1 MQYRHLCGVAEVIF
15 RTGGHR
21 LTLGLITLTAGFLAA
36 AKGAAQ
42 EIPTAEDGAIIVTAT
57 RTGGAATPAIT
68 SITADDIDRQQP
80 RSLLESLNDVAG
92 VRAVSTGGA
101 GGGSFVSIRGG
112 EPNFTLVLVDGIR
125 LNDPTNSKGG
135 AFDFSGIDPALVE
148 RVAVG
153 RDAGSAVHGSDALSG
168 VIGVELREPKPGE
181 TELNGRIQAG
191 TDEAIG
197 AGLSGSAGWQGG
209 GALLSGSW
217 FDSGDKQAGSNLRR
231 AQGLARARQ
240 TIGGFDVRAIG
251 LYAHTRH
258 TSFPEDSGG
267 PLFAVNR
274 DLEHGSAD
282 LRAVGLSARRSSGMV
297 RPNLTLSYTEQ
308 RDDTVTPAIA
318 PGVLDPVPALSART
332 LFTRF
337 EAIADITVESG
348 AFTGAAGGGVRR
360 ETGKSDGTIDF
371 GFPLPVSFA
380 LDRTIWSGFTEAT
393 LRPAAGLT
401 LNLAGHYDQ
410 VASGPHTWTGRAG
423 IAWEPIAKGPS
434 LYARIGNGF
443 KLPSFYALGHPL
455 IGNPN
460 LRPERSRNVE
470 AGLEWSWTA
479 DTRLRLSWYE
489 NHFRD
494 LIDFDPISFTTV
506 NRARVVA
513 RGVEVEASVRVAPTI
528 MLSGALGHVVLD
540 SATPLRG
547 RPEWQGSAHTVWT
560 VTPPLELNAAL
571 RFNSSFFDSSVP
583 TGLIRA
589 SGHAEAD
596 LGLRY
601 RLSKRIG
608 LTIALRNIGDS
619 RYQDAVGWPAPGRQ
633 LNVGLSAR
641 IY

>member
-1 MQYRHLCGVAEVIF
+1 MIF

-21 LTLGLITLTAGFLAA
+21 VTLGLITLTAGFLAA

-42 EIPTAEDGAIIVTAT
+42 EIPAVEDKAIIVTAT
-57 RTGGAATPAIT
+57 RTGGAATPATT

-92 VRAVSTGGA
+92 VRAVSTGGT

-148 RVAVG
+148 RVTVS

-168 VIGVELREPKPGE
+168 VIGIELREPKPGE
-181 TELNGRIQAG
+181 TELNGRIEAG
-191 TDEAIG
+191 TDEAVE
-197 AGLSGSAGWQGG
+197 AGLGGSAGWQGG

-217 FDSGDKQAGSNLRR
+217 FDSGYKQAGSSLRR
-231 AQGLARARQ
+231 AQGLARVRQ
-240 TIGGFDVRAIG
+240 SIGGFDVRAIG
-251 LYAHTRH
+251 LYAHSRH

-267 PLFAVNR
+267 PAFSVNR

-282 LRAVGLSARRSSGMV
+282 LRVVGLSARRSSGTV
-297 RPNLTLSYTEQ
+297 RPNLTFSYTEQ
-308 RDDTVTPAIA
+308 RDDTATPAIA

-337 EAIADITVESG
+337 EAIADIVVEHG

-360 ETGKSDGTIDF
+360 ETGRSDGTIDF
-371 GFPLPVSFA
+371 GFLLPVSFA
-380 LDRTIWSGFTEAT
+380 LDRTIWSGFAEAT
-393 LRPAAGLT
+393 LRPATGLT

-410 VASGPHTWTGRAG
+410 VAGGPHEWTGRAG
-423 IAWEPIAKGPS
+423 IAWQPLAKGPS
-434 LYARIGNGF
+434 LYARIGEGF

-455 IGNPN
+455 VGNPN
-460 LRPERSRNVE
+460 LRPERSRNIE
-470 AGLEWSWTA
+470 AGLEWSWA
-479 DTRLRLSWYE
+479 GDTRLRISWYE

-494 LIDFDPISFTTV
+494 LIDFDPVLFTTV

-513 RGVEVEASVRVAPTI
+513 RGIEGEASVRVAPTVV
-528 MLSGALGHVVLD
+528 LSGALGHVALD
-540 SATPLRG
+540 SDTPLRG
-547 RPEWQGSAHTVWT
+547 RPGWQGSVHAVWT
-560 VTPPLELNAAL
+560 VIPPLELNAAL

-583 TGLIRA
+583 TGLVRA
-589 SGHAEAD
+589 RGHAEAD

-608 LTIALRNIGDS
+608 LTVALRNIGDS
-619 RYQDAVGWPAPGRQ
+619 RYQDAVGWPALGRE

-641 IY
+641 VF

>member
-1 MQYRHLCGVAEVIF
+1 MIF
-15 RTGGHR
+15 RTGEHR
-21 LTLGLITLTAGFLAA
+21 AALGLTLLTAGLLAA
-36 AKGAAQ
+36 PESAAQ
-42 EIPTAEDGAIIVTAT
+42 EAPASNDGIIVTAT
-57 RTGGAATPAIT
+57 RTGGAAAPATT

-92 VRAVSTGGA
+92 VRAVSTGGP

-148 RVAVG
+148 RVTVS

-168 VIGVELREPKPGE
+168 VIGIELREPKPGE
-181 TELNGRIQAG
+181 TELYGRVEAG
-191 TDEAIG
+191 TDEAVE
-197 AGLSGSAGWQGG
+197 AGFGGSAGWQGG

-217 FDSGDKQAGSNLRR
+217 FDSGDKQAGSRLRR
-231 AQGLARARQ
+231 AQGLARVQ
-240 TIGGFDVRAIG
+240 QSIGSFDVRAIG

-274 DLEHGSAD
+274 DLEQGSAD
-282 LRAVGLSARRSSGMV
+282 LRVAGLSAVRSSGTV
-297 RPNLTLSYTEQ
+297 RPSLSLSYTEQ
-308 RDDTVTPAIA
+308 RDDTATPAIA
-318 PGVLDPVPALSART
+318 PGILDAVPALTART

-337 EAIADITVESG
+337 EAIADIRVESG
-348 AFTGAAGGGVRR
+348 IFTGATGASVRR

-371 GFPLPVSFA
+371 GFLLPVSFA
-380 LDRTIWSGFTEAT
+380 LDRTIWSGFAEAT
-393 LRPAAGLT
+393 LRPATGLT

-410 VASGPHTWTGRAG
+410 VADGPHRWTGRAG
-423 IAWEPIAKGPS
+423 IAWQPLAQGPS
-434 LYARIGNGF
+434 LYARVSDGF

-455 IGNPN
+455 VGNPN
-460 LRPERSRNVE
+460 LRPETSRNVE
-470 AGLEWSWTA
+470 AGLEWSWA
-479 DTRLRLSWYE
+479 GNTRLRLSWYE
-489 NHFRD
+489 NRFRD
-494 LIDFDPISFTTV
+494 LIDFDPVLFTTV

-513 RGVEVEASVRVAPTI
+513 RGIEGEASVRIGPMVV
-528 MLSGALGHVVLD
+528 LSGALGHVVLD

-547 RPEWQGSAHTVWT
+547 RPEWQGSAHAVWT

-583 TGLIRA
+583 TGLVRTE
-589 SGHAEAD
+589 GHIETD

-608 LTIALRNIGDS
+608 LTLALRNIGDS
-619 RYQDAVGWPAPGRQ
+619 RYQDAVGWPAPGRS
-633 LNVGLSAR
+633 LDVGLSAR
-641 IY
+641 VF